1 MGLHCQGKSSLHHS
15 DGVKYTGCWG
25 QHKRPAVYR
34 FHGEHPTGKRKQTT
48 NTVTSNSVLRRS
60 FWFLV
65 PCLSTSPS
73 SSFSVFSLCLSFFL
87 LFSRLPHH
95 PLYFLNFQANYPLM
109 HSFFKLASK
118 NQETTA
124 SMPWRLQMS
133 SHWES
138 PVLWY
143 N

>member
-15 DGVKYTGCWG
+15 DGVKYTRCWG
-25 QHKRPAVYR
+25 QHKRLAVYH
-34 FHGEHPTGKRKQTT
+34 FHGEHPTGKRKQMT
-48 NTVTSNSVLRRS
+48 NTVTSNSVWKQLS
-60 FWFLV
+60 WCLV
-65 PCLSTSPS
+65 PCLSTPPS
-73 SSFSVFSLCLSFFL
+73 FSFSVFCIPLSFPCSACF
-87 LFSRLPHH
+87 HTT

-118 NQETTA
+118 NQETTEN
-124 SMPWRLQMS
+124 MPWRLQMS

>member
-25 QHKRPAVYR
+25 QHKRPAVYH
-34 FHGEHPTGKRKQTT
+34 FHGEHPTGEKKKPDDKYSRVSLCVETT
-48 NTVTSNSVLRRS
+48 
-60 FWFLV
+60 FLI
-65 PCLSTSPS
+65 S
-73 SSFSVFSLCLSFFL
+73 SSLSFYPTLLLICCLVCPSFFL
-87 LFSRLPHH
+87 LFSLLPHH

-124 SMPWRLQMS
+124 NMPQRLQMS